1 MWYKELYSILG
12 NLIIYNY
19 ILNLSNITVSDFF
32 DESKG
37 WYSNKEEIF
46 TGIYNIVGEKK
57 ELSKYFEITEE
68 NSFISFNLELN
79 LEKGEE
85 FLIMINSNITKIY
98 TNENSEQKNY
108 FLNIS
113 LNIGENLIQLI
124 YQKHLIFEPSY
135 KNPVI
140 IKNIIIRGSK
150 NEYTERKLIPCGE
163 NEISFHD
170 CSTCVPCHEDY
181 IANKTLG
188 ICFKKENKTVIP

>member
-1 MWYKELYSILG
+1 
-12 NLIIYNY
+12 
-19 ILNLSNITVSDFF
+19 
-32 DESKG
+32 
-37 WYSNKEEIF
+37 
-46 TGIYNIVGEKK
+46 
-57 ELSKYFEITEE
+57 
-68 NSFISFNLELN
+68 
-79 LEKGEE
+79 
-85 FLIMINSNITKIY
+85 MINSNITKIY
-98 TNENSEQKNY
+98 TNENSERKNY

-170 CSTCVPCHEDY
+170 CSTCVPCREGY